1 MTGRIRRAPLYKY
14 SLQGRPIEDWPEK
27 PLRTMTWFLE
37 SAAGR
42 FAGLRAQTGSSEA
55 KVSDQGRRY
64 EHRTTGARLT
74 SDDKALYLKID
85 KLSLLKSKKS
95 SILVQSIAVEN
106 SILTHRRR
114 DVLNHGLR

>member
-1 MTGRIRRAPLYKY
+1 
-14 SLQGRPIEDWPEK
+14 
-27 PLRTMTWFLE
+27 MTWFLE

>member
-1 MTGRIRRAPLYKY
+1 
-14 SLQGRPIEDWPEK
+14 
-27 PLRTMTWFLE
+27 MTWFLE

-64 EHRTTGARLT
+64 EHRTTGARLA